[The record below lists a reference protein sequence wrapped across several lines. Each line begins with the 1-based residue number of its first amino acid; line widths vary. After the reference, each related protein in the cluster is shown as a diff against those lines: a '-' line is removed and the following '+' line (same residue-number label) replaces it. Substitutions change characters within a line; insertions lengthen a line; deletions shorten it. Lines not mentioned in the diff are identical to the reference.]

1 MFFLLELLINMFAKS
16 ANNFAEFVAHGSNLL
31 DAAIVAASLIS
42 LLGILLGGS
51 FPSLKM
57 LRLIRIARIVRLF
70 RRAKELNKIIT
81 AISAAVVPVCNS
93 FLILLLSASIYAAI
107 GLLASISSLPSPR
120 FHLLASPCP
129 FPRMFHQC
137 CVACQ
142 HETSQPFC
150 RALAYTIAYRPCAGH
165 RVCRRWEARKEK
177 GD

>member
-107 GLLASISSLPSPR
+107 GLLASISSLPPAHSRACVINVVSHANISSILPR
-120 FHLLASPCP
+120 
-129 FPRMFHQC
+129 PRLHHGLQ
-137 CVACQ
+137 
-142 HETSQPFC
+142 TLC
-150 RALAYTIAYRPCAGH
+150 RAQAQGL
-165 RVCRRWEARKEK
+165 
-177 GD
+177 